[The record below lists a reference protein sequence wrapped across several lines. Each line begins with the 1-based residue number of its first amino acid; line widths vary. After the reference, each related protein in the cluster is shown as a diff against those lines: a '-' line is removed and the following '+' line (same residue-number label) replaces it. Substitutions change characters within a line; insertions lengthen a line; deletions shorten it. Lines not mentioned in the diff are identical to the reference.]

1 MWRWFTVSKVDDGI
15 GQVGVTASEWLGGD
29 VDGTCLAGGTV
40 VGEESFQG
48 GERTS

>member
-29 VDGTCLAGGTV
+29 VDGTCFAVDTV
-40 VGEESFQG
+40 ARERSFWG
-48 GERTS
+48 GEGP